1 MDASEF
7 LRKTGLES
15 GIQQMHQAITEKF
28 PIENIPFDAWYTNRC
43 HVMSR
48 LSEVGHSV
56 AREIRKEFLE
66 KQGLKWSKD
75 IPDPL
80 RSALERAGTLP
91 AEWEDAPDG
100 MLAGVAILAA
110 GWVANQAAAKTRDNP
125 ENRAKELFEKHIR
138 PLILTSMDLGIKM
151 AEDEGRP

>member
-15 GIQQMHQAITEKF
+15 CIQQMHQAITEKF

-48 LSEVGHSV
+48 LSEIGHSI
-56 AREIRKEFLE
+56 AREIRKGFLE

-75 IPDPL
+75 ISGPL

-100 MLAGVAILAA
+100 MLAGIAIIA
-110 GWVANQAAAKTRDNP
+110 
-125 ENRAKELFEKHIR
+125 EK
-138 PLILTSMDLGIKM
+138 
-151 AEDEGRP
+151 